1 MLGEQSCGCDPSGT
15 ECAVEKLGLGVPPGD
30 EIHLR
35 PDRDVADRWT
45 LKRGLQAI
53 GCLQLSPSASP
64 VVSVGEWSGTLDP
77 VDRRSLA
84 LWRSETAIVEAWF
97 ERSRR
102 PWRAWVVLPGDEELP
117 LVRGPIRS
125 PRLRCRVGSVLAT
138 FDTTTARD
146 DRPQAHA
153 RIGKHAALA
162 PQHASAVLLVLTV
175 VLLDEL
181 NWMPVEDRSTGDM
194 GWEQRAGMLDGLF
207 GGGGGGGGDGG
218 GGS

>member
-1 MLGEQSCGCDPSGT
+1 M
-15 ECAVEKLGLGVPPGD
+15 EKLALGVSPGD

-53 GCLQLSPSASP
+53 GCLRLSPSASP
-64 VVSVGEWSGTLDP
+64 AVSVGEWSGTLDP

-84 LWRSETAIVEAWF
+84 LWRSETETVEAWF

-125 PRLRCRVGSVLAT
+125 PRLRWRDGSPLAT
-138 FDTTTARD
+138 FDVTIARD

-153 RIGKHAALA
+153 RIGK
-162 PQHASAVLLVLTV
+162 SAVLLVLTV

-181 NWMPVEDRSTGDM
+181 DWMPVEDRSAGDM
-194 GWEQRAGMLDGLF
+194 RWEQRTGMLDGIF
-207 GGGGGGGGDGG
+207 GGGGDGAGGGGGGDGG